1 MFIPQS
7 EWQGMTYTSMSN
19 EILKEESTIVNEIV
33 LQAAENNQEF
43 ANEKVRTLNITQNN
57 ETKTITL
64 QKASDVQ
71 VQKGV
76 E

>member
-1 MFIPQS
+1 
-7 EWQGMTYTSMSN
+7 MTYTSMNN
-19 EILKEESTIVNEIV
+19 EILEKESTIVNEIAP
-33 LQAAENNQEF
+33 QAAENNQEF
-43 ANEKVRTLNITQNN
+43 ANEEVRTINITQNN